1 MIYLFESGIIFF
13 VKIEE
18 NVEITRTSN
27 GNKVINGYLVKE
39 ILGKGSFSSVK
50 LVQKNG
56 KEYAMKKINKILLT
70 KRKRGFSR
78 GANGKPQVNSLLE
91 NALCEIEILKQ
102 LNHTNIIKLHEIIN
116 DTNRGKIYLIIDHCA
131 KGSLMSFNEE
141 TQEFV
146 VNKHISLS
154 QYYSENQIKNF
165 LYQIVLG
172 LEYLHSKGIVHRD
185 IKPDNILIDT
195 NNHCKITDF
204 NVSIMLHN
212 DNDYIGKQTEGTTS
226 FMAPE
231 LCSDQVRN
239 VKGKPLDIW
248 ALGITAYILAYNDV
262 PFKSTNEGN
271 MLELLDSIERKD
283 FVFRDDKREMSKEFK
298 FFVRKCLEKDPNTR
312 ITIEEI
318 KQLEWFNMKK
328 QVNRFVKKNLK
339 IKIDES
345 NFRTQK
351 RFVLQREIINI

>member
-1 MIYLFESGIIFF
+1 MNSF

-18 NVEITRTSN
+18 NVEITRTSD
-27 GNKVINGYLVKE
+27 GKKLINGYLIKE
-39 ILGKGSFSSVK
+39 ILGRGSFSNVK
-50 LVQKNG
+50 LVEKDG

-91 NALCEIEILKQ
+91 NALSEIEILKQ
-102 LNHTNIIKLHEIIN
+102 LNHVNIIKLHEIIN
-116 DTNRGKIYLIIDHCA
+116 DTDKGKIYLIIDHCS
-131 KGSLMSFNEE
+131 KGSLMSFNED
-141 TQEFV
+141 TQEFI
-146 VNKHISLS
+146 VNKHISVS

-165 LYQIVLG
+165 IYQIVLG

-204 NVSIMLHN
+204 NVSIMLN
-212 DNDYIGKQTEGTTS
+212 KNNEYIGKQTEGTTS

-262 PFKSTNEGN
+262 PFKSANEEN
-271 MLELLDSIERKD
+271 MLELLDAIERKD

-298 FFVRKCLEKDPNTR
+298 LFVKRCLEKDPNTR

-318 KQLEWFNMKK
+318 KKLGWFNMKK
-328 QVNRFVKKNLK
+328 QVNRSVKKPVV
-339 IKIDES
+339 IKQIEPV
-345 NFRTQK
+345 FRSKK
-351 RFVLQREIINI
+351 RFVLPRKIINISLK